1 MKINKSGA
9 KFSSIVGIGEKIKK
23 IEKETGIKYLPL
35 NRGINDVVNIDLS
48 RIINKIDFNS
58 KEIQQYPPNSGILS
72 LRKNIG
78 KEYFP
83 NIAGIEDNI
92 SVIGGGM
99 PSLDLC
105 IQILDTKKIWYP
117 KFYWGSYEKMAVIR
131 KKSFDFYE
139 SLSDF
144 DLSLLSENDC
154 IFICSPSNP
163 TGLLMNTDYLIDMIG
178 KISDTG
184 AIIIFDCPYYRLFF
198 NDNFFERALQAGGNN
213 IIICESFSKVYG
225 LSGFR
230 LGFICSLDKEFNE
243 ELNIRLLYEF
253 NGISSPS
260 QILVNT
266 ILSTDEGQQA
276 IYNFQETTK
285 EHIYRNIEYLR
296 DNNLLVDEI
305 YKGKDP
311 MGIFAIINKSEDFL
325 FQHRIGAVGLD
336 KFVYYNKDNWSSYS
350 RICVSV
356 RNDIFVEFM
365 SNIIS

>member
-23 IEKETGIKYLPL
+23 IEKETGVKYLSL

-48 RIINKIDFNS
+48 EIIKKIDFNS

-83 NIAGIEDNI
+83 NIVEIEDNI

-105 IQILDTKKIWYP
+105 LQILDIKKVHYP
-117 KFYWGSYEKMAVIR
+117 KFFWGSYEKMSIIR
-131 KKSFDFYE
+131 KKSFGFYE

-144 DLSLLSENDC
+144 DLSLLSTDDC

-163 TGLLMNTDYLIDMIG
+163 TGLLINNEYLLNMIE
-178 KISDTG
+178 KITKTG
-184 AIIIFDCPYYRLFF
+184 AIIVFDSPYYRLFY
-198 NDNFFERALQAGGNN
+198 NDNFFERVLQAGGDN

-230 LGFICSLDKEFNE
+230 LGFIASLNKEFND
-243 ELNIRLLYEF
+243 ELNIRMLYEF
-253 NGISSPS
+253 NGIS
-260 QILVNT
+260 T
-266 ILSTDEGQQA
+266 IPQLLISNLISSDEGKKA
-276 IYNFQETTK
+276 IKDFQKETVK
-285 EHIYRNIEYLR
+285 HIKSNIDFLR
-296 DNNLLVDEI
+296 DNNLLVDDI
-305 YKGKDP
+305 YKGNNP

-325 FQHRIGAVGLD
+325 FQHKIGAVGLD
-336 KFVYYNKDNWSSYS
+336 KFCYFDKEQWSSYS

-356 RNDIFVEFM
+356 PNDIFQLFIKE
-365 SNIIS
+365 IL